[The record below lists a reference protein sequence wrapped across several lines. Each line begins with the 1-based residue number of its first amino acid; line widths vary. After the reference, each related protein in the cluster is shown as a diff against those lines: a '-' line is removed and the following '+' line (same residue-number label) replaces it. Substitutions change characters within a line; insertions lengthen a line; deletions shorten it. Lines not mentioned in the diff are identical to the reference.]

1 MVDTVASFR
10 AHVLSKDTAAIWL
23 QPSIAQQE
31 CRLDAARS
39 SDISRED
46 ENLDFFLKKCEIS
59 QFLNDWQFTE
69 NFKKH
74 LCVPDTAH
82 QLETLALDRRFPKS
96 LSLCDPSGLLFLL
109 STTAPRRAVT

>member
-31 CRLDAARS
+31 CRLNAARS

-46 ENLDFFLKKCEIS
+46 ENLDFFKKM
-59 QFLNDWQFTE
+59 
-69 NFKKH
+69 
-74 LCVPDTAH
+74 
-82 QLETLALDRRFPKS
+82 
-96 LSLCDPSGLLFLL
+96 
-109 STTAPRRAVT
+109 

>member
-31 CRLDAARS
+31 CGLDAARS

-46 ENLDFFLKKCEIS
+46 ENLDLKK
-59 QFLNDWQFTE
+59 
-69 NFKKH
+69 
-74 LCVPDTAH
+74 V
-82 QLETLALDRRFPKS
+82 
-96 LSLCDPSGLLFLL
+96 
-109 STTAPRRAVT
+109 